1 MGSENLGSETG
12 GGGVL
17 CLPTSVSLLPYAY
30 EHNINMQLKLKISK
44 KKKPKEVK
52 GCRGQRTCYKDLY
65 LNIMSSRPALNH
77 KVPGQQTSI
86 TERIPTTIYSNY
98 FKTFSKARVQNMN
111 KLLTIMFLTWSYVFV
126 GINLT

>member
-30 EHNINMQLKLKISK
+30 EHNINMQISK
-44 KKKPKEVK
+44 KKTKEVK

-98 FKTFSKARVQNMN
+98 FKTFSKARV
-111 KLLTIMFLTWSYVFV
+111 
-126 GINLT
+126 